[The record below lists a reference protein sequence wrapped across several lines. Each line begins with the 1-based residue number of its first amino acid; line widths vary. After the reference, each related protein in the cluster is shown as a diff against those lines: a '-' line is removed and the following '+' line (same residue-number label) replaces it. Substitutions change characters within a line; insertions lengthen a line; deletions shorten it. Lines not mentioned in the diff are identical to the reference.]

1 MTNVNPKKNLL
12 IYGKQIAESDTRQV
26 AIEQPEEVEHSKRV
40 QVNTAEVNAA
50 HDWLDINDDD
60 GSDPSK
66 DILEIIRNCL
76 KEVKRLKT
84 GRLIKMMT
92 QLTAVAEYV
101 KLRIHFQA
109 QSQCEKPCLNASLAI
124 AR

>member
-1 MTNVNPKKNLL
+1 V
-12 IYGKQIAESDTRQV
+12 E
-26 AIEQPEEVEHSKRV
+26 IEQPEVKHSEKV

-50 HDWLDINDDD
+50 CNWLDIDDDD
-60 GSDPSK
+60 GPDPSK

-84 GRLIKMMT
+84 GRSIKMMT
-92 QLTAVAEYV
+92 QVTAVVEYV
-101 KLRIHFQA
+101 KLHICFWA
-109 QSQCEKPCLNASLAI
+109 QSWCKKPCLNASLAI